1 MEKLELYIEKDYI
14 NTHFQ
19 KRITFLMKYFGLS
32 KTEVA
37 RKAKIARSTFYRYLS
52 GDIQV
57 SENAAYRLGKVFHS
71 DSDVFAKSI
80 FQIAIENPELN
91 TFDVKLCQWKERD
104 DCFQILDEV
113 EDSPNR
119 YPDFDESINYPY
131 ARKLTSASLFPIS
144 SIFNEASVK
153 TTTTL
158 NKRKDNNSE
167 KDSDNDISEYIPQP
181 HIYFCEDD
189 QFYDLLND
197 LIKIFEKNPSD
208 KFKIF
213 SKLYTFTKKLKEE
226 YPDLENLFIKS
237 K

>member
-1 MEKLELYIEKDYI
+1 MKKQERYIEIDYI

-32 KTEVA
+32 KAEVA
-37 RKAKIARSTFYRYLS
+37 RKANIARSTFYRYLS
-52 GDIQV
+52 GEILV
-57 SENAAYRLGKVFHS
+57 SENAAFRLSKVFHS
-71 DSDVFAKSI
+71 DEDVFSKQT
-80 FQIAIENPELN
+80 FQIVIENPESN
-91 TFDVKLCQWKERD
+91 TINMKLCQWKEQD
-104 DCFQILDEV
+104 DCFQILNEI
-113 EDSPNR
+113 EDSLEK
-119 YPDFDESINYPY
+119 YPDYVKSIDEPY
-131 ARKLTSASLFPIS
+131 VHKLSPFPIS
-144 SIFNEASVK
+144 
-153 TTTTL
+153 
-158 NKRKDNNSE
+158 NSE
-167 KDSDNDISEYIPQP
+167 KDSDNDISEYTPKP

-197 LIKIFEKNPSD
+197 LVKIFEKNPSD